1 MKKSFVPISKQSK
14 KAQKAYHSTQRST
27 WGILNPAT
35 RTMPNGRAYNRKKQ
49 KAHDRSGRESKE
61 DSLSLLSLTFCFFR
75 SYALPFGMVRVAG
88 FKIPQVERC
97 AE

>member
-35 RTMPNGRAYNRKKQ
+35 RTMPNGKAYDRKKQ
-49 KAHDRSGRESKE
+49 KVNDRSDRESSF
-61 DSLSLLSLTFCFFR
+61 DSPPLFYPSMPINPTGSKNILS
-75 SYALPFGMVRVAG
+75 
-88 FKIPQVERC
+88 
-97 AE
+97 